1 MAESKVTKCTGK
13 TKLEFYDL
21 ATKQRVTAVVTEKAT
36 TGTRF
41 WVKGVHEGRVLSMLM
56 GKDKWKAVK

>member
-21 ATKQRVTAVVTEKAT
+21 ATKQRVTAAVTEKAT